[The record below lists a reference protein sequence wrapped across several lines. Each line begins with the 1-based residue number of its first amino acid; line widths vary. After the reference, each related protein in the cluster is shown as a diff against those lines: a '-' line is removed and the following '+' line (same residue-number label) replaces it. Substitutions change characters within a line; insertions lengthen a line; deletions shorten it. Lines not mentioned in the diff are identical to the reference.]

1 MRIETTAPLPSLRL
15 TVGWAFLSDG
25 APTVPRR
32 CPDGQECPSYVD
44 VSCWRQQLPVFFLPS
59 ESQAEA
65 DVGERVRGIFIQ
77 TPADSDAQF
86 KVWRDQIVNS
96 RAEVLRRHILRS
108 IFSKNAKILS
118 VHIPAFGNW
127 HLEHDGRRPLI
138 EVIAFLLSGHIA
150 KRGIE
155 LAFLQNLPAELR
167 IPAERRMRFPD
178 RKWESSPGEYMHFQ
192 ESSRTDL

>member
-1 MRIETTAPLPSLRL
+1 M
-15 TVGWAFLSDG
+15 
-25 APTVPRR
+25 
-32 CPDGQECPSYVD
+32 
-44 VSCWRQQLPVFFLPS
+44 FFLPS

-77 TPADSDAQF
+77 TPADSDAEF

-108 IFSKNAKILS
+108 IVSKNAKILS

-155 LAFLQNLPAELR
+155 LAFLQNLPAEYVSQLKR
-167 IPAERRMRFPD
+167 GCGFRTGSG
-178 RKWESSPGEYMHFQ
+178 SSPLENTCTFRNPAGLICDLCLDALEHLRFFAGTGFFQ
-192 ESSRTDL
+192 KSTWGIT